1 MRSPTPPR
9 ATTCCCRRRHP
20 PPPGRTGRG
29 PGRCRR
35 GWRSWRAAARTSI
48 GMCTHFWKNDLLMNN
63 NNIHRRPLPP
73 TQPPRDPGRPGW
85 PLPPPGMVHSDAM
98 IADED
103 ASSHVPSMCT
113 VHNKG
118 WWSFFAVKRNT
129 LDHAWAPLF
138 LIEFAVDSPREE
150 KIIRGQ
156 SYASSSCAGFT
167 LGS

>member
-1 MRSPTPPR
+1 
-9 ATTCCCRRRHP
+9 
-20 PPPGRTGRG
+20 
-29 PGRCRR
+29 
-35 GWRSWRAAARTSI
+35 
-48 GMCTHFWKNDLLMNN
+48 MNN